1 MRPDPREEDALN
13 QLTELLDGIEERVE
27 SGHRI
32 AVLDERNRITLLF
45 GHAIFAILV
54 APGFA
59 MITKTSMSSPSFVLV
74 RNVPGAPYSFAV
86 WIGLAG
92 LGLAI
97 ATMHRHRRGEFYALA
112 ALFIWYVAFSVS
124 LIGAIA
130 VWSAPAIHAGG
141 LSGFSGHLDWKRA
154 PSLYAP
160 IVYAHLAYAM
170 AGHMNT
176 LLKRGLH
183 RGGGP

>member
-1 MRPDPREEDALN
+1 MCCRRSPCGTSSSASPDSTEKRRWGADGDHPPPTISRGRCSMRPDPREEDALN

-97 ATMHRHRRGEFYALA
+97 ATRSEERRVGKEGR
-112 ALFIWYVAFSVS
+112 S
-124 LIGAIA
+124 
-130 VWSAPAIHAGG
+130 
-141 LSGFSGHLDWKRA
+141 R
-154 PSLYAP
+154 
-160 IVYAHLAYAM
+160 
-170 AGHMNT
+170 
-176 LLKRGLH
+176 
-183 RGGGP
+183 